1 MLKQTIPKKTKLK
14 TYNKGVCPMRK
25 FLFIL
30 PVLMTAFLI
39 LPSAKAYADAFTVDS
54 LTTSLLPFD
63 TVYCG
68 ATKVPIFGFKIKP
81 SSPDTLQRV
90 TVTSFIEKAF
100 SVKKAYLYRENG
112 AAGFQG
118 TEQLLRSVDITG
130 RFDVND
136 TVQFSAQNMYVFT
149 DTSTKVFYVVVDIK
163 NDTVCA
169 RPIDYDETGLDAII
183 DTNDITFKDG
193 TEGPLA
199 RVHSKAFNPGPP
211 PSGIYRVYF
220 DTEPPAFCLHWDW
233 VTDHCA
239 TDIINLLDTLVI
251 WADGGYAEKTKDD
264 LSCEGDTSD
273 VAGDITI
280 DLSFLGQSSFKL
292 EKSENYTDTIVI
304 PDEEIAECID
314 VIAGYTVTGYGED
327 KAGNTGSAQLV
338 FDKPIDTCNPKIDS
352 LKFFIS
358 YDANGDGI
366 AALGDSLTIWAYCTS
381 NPAWEIDSVVANISN
396 FFNSTTTLKLD
407 DVTNNNWIFRGK
419 FLLDEAKALDIPA
432 DSLLNRI
439 WVTAWDNACNT
450 KLDSIDLEKPV
461 DLEPPSI
468 DGGNYAALMDFDS
481 SGCINIGDSVLI
493 RVTTDATVDVE
504 SVMARVLSA
513 GIGVTPTV
521 ALVDSGSNVWRL
533 PWEVLEPPSD
543 SAKDANSSP
552 IDNDFSVWCFV
563 YDDAGNYDSTN
574 LDLDKTLDTRRPT
587 AIIKDSIRVQAM
599 PAGKI
604 RLQWHKNSPPQA
616 EDPQYFWVYVDS
628 TGGGFDFNTPF
639 GATFNGECG
648 LTDSNCWTSEVLTSG
663 KIYKFVIRTEDDCAN
678 WEFNTNIIEAIPDAT
693 PPLICI
699 IEPDTGLS
707 FGSCTNCLKVKAL
720 TADMDA
726 ASARIW
732 YRIKDIGGGVPGPWI
747 NWGVNM
753 HTLPGDSTYPGR
765 KVFIDTLCSFPG
777 TDTYELIVVG
787 TDLVG
792 NITPIDTA
800 YLACSPQ
807 FFFHWYDEQVVA
819 NIVSINGA
827 YNPQSACGYD
837 VTRDTLNQAVVT
849 INDTSYNEPVYTVD
863 SWVLRW
869 NGVNYDSTRITYA
882 ENQTMPYAFDFNAGD
897 WPKGKQKIFVTITDS
912 RSKCSGKDS
921 VFVCVPDTLA
931 PQASIVYPLYGQRV
945 HKASSSLNFVD
956 VKAKVNFN
964 ALDPKVVAN
973 VHFFYITS
981 DMTDTV
987 LIQKVLGTDYTVVGS
1002 ETLWVAKWD
1011 NSNFNNGDTVYLM
1024 AIFYDELH
1032 NEYLTP
1038 LVLVVVDANVPDIVL
1053 NIPQMKMINGVQK
1066 VAGTIDLI
1074 AQLNDTVTV
1083 NDIAEVKFY
1092 CKRSDKPDLFW
1103 YYTLIGTGT
1112 KITNSSIWKYESVNT
1127 GAWDDQYWWDI
1138 RAIAKD
1144 IAGNVMW
1151 DSDGDQLFDDYTF
1164 NPLNP
1169 SDKKVF
1175 VDNTAPQP
1183 VITSVASISLDDTL
1197 ETVNPS
1203 LWLGGSGKAFVQA
1216 GKLVQIKTNALR
1228 WPPYDMMVDTAEVQK
1243 MEYTITGSHHHD
1255 YSIGYRESYPYTLT
1269 FNPADLGYTAID
1281 GYDSFKLTAICYD
1294 WLGNAVKQDTVRVYI
1309 LDVTGNQVVITEPE
1323 NNSYNRRDIDL
1334 EAAALN
1340 EAWDD
1345 IKAVTYQYGVMS
1357 WAIGKGAQTET
1368 TWYDIA
1374 TVLTESRRQ
1383 VSKILEAVTPHPRP
1397 PDWDTLWQTFNND
1410 LNHNGIYGDDD
1421 GWYLLRTISEDS
1433 AGNTA
1438 IGPMLKINVTNHNP
1452 VAYMIMP
1459 NDSTIIGGH
1468 QNIRGHFDVNIQ
1480 SVAKKYAP
1488 SSAGI
1493 DYFRAYWKSQT
1504 EDHFDEVPWADDLT
1518 LVGDSIYALGWN
1530 VDGKHTGWYHLAG
1543 LVHDSAGNES
1553 WTDTLSIF
1561 IDNTDPDGRVMFIN
1575 SDYNTWYKD
1584 ITTPDTTLIVARAWD
1599 LPADYNAGL
1608 DTVQFR
1614 IYNDSIHYSFLGTPL
1629 GPDADGQYWLT
1640 WNHAGLPAG
1649 TYWVSL
1655 YLVDKVNNSETSIST
1670 PLIIKDVTIPVGVV
1684 RAFHPMYIFASTENQ
1699 VDYLQ
1704 IQYQPY
1710 TVTLGGSD
1718 WINLGLATTY
1728 GSYDDLW
1735 WTPWV
1740 PTSLAGTEDK
1750 EYLFRAVPMR
1760 GEMDKGGVKKLVA
1773 LDNFVAP
1780 TVHVT
1785 ITPEGE
1791 VITQG
1796 TDAIGPMSF
1805 EANLAADTK
1814 GTATFIQT
1822 TKKPYLLV
1830 IYSDLAGDVKNAVV
1844 TDVLE
1849 ESGATERWNSVFN
1862 VTDINAI
1869 GGSAEFHASIYD
1881 ASLNTAYIERNG
1893 FDIAKVTVDLG
1904 TNGWIT
1910 SMDNYAK
1917 INIPAGAVED
1927 TLNLVILPTEKPVYI
1942 PNSCKEYIP
1951 IGNVNGLLEKFCLY
1965 DYGSYLESG
1974 PGSGGIVEEVETGF
1988 KATLFYNDAEVT
2000 GGEANLV
2007 VGWWNPS
2014 TSCWEFDG
2022 IMDPVVDTENNSITF
2037 LAYQLGLYAVLAKG
2051 SPITATIELEPNCSG
2066 YTYKYP
2072 LFKAVIQDE
2081 NMEVDASTIV
2091 VRYRSIGG
2099 AWMMAYQNN
2108 DYTADF
2114 DHPYDFHDGYDSGSG
2129 ILKLEKVQPFAPGTY
2144 EVEVKARNINGIFAA
2159 DTATFTVETST
2170 PMVNVPDGYV
2180 YKNPSFTFTVK
2191 DTGSGVDRNKVFV
2204 DLYSATK
2211 SDSSYYLW
2219 SRKYIETITPTSME
2233 WLNDTTVKVSTTYF
2247 LRTGQYLDVVVYDGE
2262 WNSYYDHPGDY
2273 DYRAYDL
2280 DEGVNDCVGNEAY
2293 IVEKRFTV
2301 DWTAPT
2307 ITLLSNRWVTPL
2319 IFKVIDNECGV
2330 TKDRIIITEGGVP
2343 ASPDSFTYDPAT
2355 GILTYR
2361 PPTSGAVVN
2370 ITVTDCVGNATYY
2383 PPFFAISDDA
2393 APNVVF
2399 VGGNELYKA
2408 KDPTVK
2414 VRVYDVGGAGI
2425 DWDSVKVDV
2434 WKGDYLFVTL
2444 GPTDVKNALS
2454 GDTIVI
2460 KLPDYTD
2467 ATDLRV
2473 VVYSYKSGTSS
2484 YPYMADYYKKGVY
2497 DLAGNYASPAFHS
2510 WRVDTAAPY
2519 TAEYDL
2525 SDRPVEI
2532 QFTDAGSGIDWTTL
2546 SVTPCDSFKYDAA
2559 TGMVYIYLPD
2569 GSFDVTV
2576 TVADNVGNIFI
2587 QSFTVEAKEL
2597 TVADP
2602 HNYPNP
2608 FDGTTTIL
2616 AGNSKTAYLTVKI
2629 YDFAGDLVKT
2639 LASGQSYG
2647 GNASLIWDGKTDKGE
2662 MVANGIYLC
2671 HILAKDSDGKTATA
2685 VIKIAVVKKD

>member
-30 PVLMTAFLI
+30 PVLMTAFLV
-39 LPSAKAYADAFTVDS
+39 LPLAKAYADAFTVDS

-81 SSPDTLQRV
+81 SGPDTLQRV
-90 TVTSFIEKAF
+90 TITSFIERAF

-118 TEQLLRSVDITG
+118 TEQLLKSVDITG
-130 RFDVND
+130 RFETND

-149 DTSTKVFYVVVDIK
+149 DTSTKVFYVVVDIN
-163 NDTVCA
+163 NDSVCTY
-169 RPIDYDETGLDAII
+169 PGDFNETGLDAII

-193 TEGPLA
+193 TEGPAA
-199 RVHSKAFNPGPP
+199 RVHSYDFDPGPS

-233 VTDHCA
+233 VTDNCK
-239 TDIINLLDTLVI
+239 TDTIDLLDTLVI
-251 WADGGYAEKTKDD
+251 WAEGGYAEKTKDD
-264 LSCEGDTSD
+264 LSCEGDTSE
-273 VAGDITI
+273 I
-280 DLSFLGQSSFKL
+280 DSVIVLNLSFLGNGTAYSNFKL
-292 EKSENYTDTIVI
+292 RQGSDYTDTLAI
-304 PDEEIAECID
+304 PDSVITNCID
-314 VIAGYTVTGYGED
+314 VIAGYTVQGSAKD
-327 KAGNTGSAQLV
+327 MAGNTGYADLV
-338 FDKPIDTCNPKIDS
+338 FDKPIDTCKPKIDS

-381 NPAWEIDSVVANISN
+381 NPAWEIDSVVADISN

-419 FLLDEAKALDIPA
+419 FELDEAKALDIPA

-468 DGGNYAALMDFDS
+468 DGGDYVALMDFDS

-504 SVMARVLSA
+504 SVTARVLSA

-533 PWEVLEPPSD
+533 PWEVLEPPTD
-543 SAKDANSSP
+543 SAKDPNSSP
-552 IDNDFSVWCFV
+552 IDHDYSVWCFV

-574 LDLDKTLDTRRPT
+574 LAFDKTLDTRRPT
-587 AIIKDSIRVQAM
+587 AIMKDSLRVQIL

-604 RLQWHKNSPPQA
+604 RLKWAKHFPPQA

-648 LTDSNCWTSEVLTSG
+648 LSDTNCWTSEILTSG
-663 KIYKFVIRTEDDCAN
+663 KIYKFVIRTEDDCGN
-678 WEFNTNIIEAIPDAT
+678 WEFNENIIEAIPDAT

-707 FGSCTNCLKVKAL
+707 FGSCENCLKVKAL
-720 TADMDA
+720 TSDMDA

-732 YRIKDIGGGVPGPWI
+732 YRIKDVGGGIPGPWI
-747 NWGVNM
+747 EWVSDM
-753 HTLPGDSTYPGR
+753 DTLAGDTTYPGH
-765 KVFIDTLCSFPG
+765 KVFIDNLCDTLVTLG

-792 NITPIDTA
+792 NETPIDTA
-800 YLACSPQ
+800 YLACSPH
-807 FFFHWYDEQVVA
+807 FFFHWYDEPVVA
-819 NIVSINGA
+819 NIISINDA
-827 YNPQSACGYD
+827 YNPQTACGYD
-837 VTRDTLNQAVVT
+837 VTRDSLNHILVT
-849 INDTSYNEPVYTVD
+849 INDTSYNESVYTVD

-869 NGVNYDSTRITYA
+869 NSVNYDSTRITYV
-882 ENQTMPYAFDFNAGD
+882 ENQTMPYAFDFNVGD
-897 WPKGKQKIFVTITDS
+897 WPKGTQKVFVKITDS
-912 RSKCSGKDS
+912 RSGCDGEDS

-964 ALDPKVVAN
+964 ALDPKIVAN

-1002 ETLWVAKWD
+1002 DTLWIANWD

-1032 NEYLTP
+1032 NEYITP
-1038 LVLVVVDANVPDIVL
+1038 LVLVVVDANTPDIVL
-1053 NIPQMKMINGVQK
+1053 NIPQMKLINGVQK

-1092 CKRSDKPDLFW
+1092 RKRSDKPDLFW

-1112 KITNSSIWKYESVNT
+1112 KITNSSIWKYEGANT
-1127 GAWDDQYWWDI
+1127 NSWDDQYWWDI

-1175 VDNTAPQP
+1175 VDNVAPQP
-1183 VITSVASISLDDTL
+1183 VITSVASIGLDDTL

-1203 LWLGGSGKAFVQA
+1203 LWLGGSGKAFVKA

-1243 MEYTITGSHHHD
+1243 IEYTITGRYHHN

-1269 FNPADLGYTAID
+1269 FDPADFDYTAID

-1340 EAWDD
+1340 SAWDD

-1357 WAIGKGAQTET
+1357 WALGKGAAQTET

-1383 VSKILEAVTPHPRP
+1383 VAKTLEAFVPYFHA
-1397 PDWDTLWQTFNND
+1397 PDWDTLWQTYNND
-1410 LNHNGIYGDDD
+1410 LNHDGDFTDDD
-1421 GWYLLRTISEDS
+1421 GWYLLRAVSEDS
-1433 AGNTA
+1433 SGNTA
-1438 IGPMLKINVTNHNP
+1438 IGPMLKVNVTNHDP
-1452 VAYMIMP
+1452 VAYMIAPPDSSVVGP
-1459 NDSTIIGGH
+1459 NM
-1468 QNIRGHFDVNIQ
+1468 NIRGQTDV
-1480 SVAKKYAP
+1480 SVQAIAKKYSAY
-1488 SSAGI
+1488 SAGI
-1493 DYFRAYWKSQT
+1493 DYVRFGVKSQT
-1504 EDHFDEVPWADDLT
+1504 SDDFDWWPFLNPDSLT
-1518 LVGDSIYALGWN
+1518 LHLDSLYTRLWAVTCGRGGSEWLH
-1530 VDGKHTGWYHLAG
+1530 VSASAY
-1543 LVHDSAGNES
+1543 DSAGNVGYA
-1553 WTDTLSIF
+1553 DTLSIF
-1561 IDNTDPDGRVMFIN
+1561 KDCDEPNGDIVAINGDHNTYM
-1575 SDYNTWYKD
+1575 KD
-1584 ITTPDTTLIVARAWD
+1584 ITPLDTALIVARAWD
-1599 LPADYNAGL
+1599 LPADYNAGI
-1608 DTVQFR
+1608 DTIQFYIESR
-1614 IYNDSIHYSFLGTPL
+1614 HNGYSYLGTPL

-1640 WNHAGLPAG
+1640 WNHAGMPAD
-1649 TYWVSL
+1649 TYDVQL
-1655 YLVDKVNNSETSIST
+1655 YLVDKVNNSYWST
-1670 PLIIKDVTIPVGVV
+1670 EVPMIIRDITVPVGVV
-1684 RAFHPMYIFASTENQ
+1684 RAFHPMYIFASTKNP

-1710 TVTLGGSD
+1710 TEALGGSD

-1728 GSYDDLW
+1728 GSYEDLW
-1735 WTPWV
+1735 WTPWN

-1750 EYLFRAVPMR
+1750 EYLFRAVPLR
-1760 GEMDKGGVKKLVA
+1760 GWVDKGGVQKFAVM
-1773 LDNFVAP
+1773 DNFVAP

-1785 ITPEGE
+1785 ITPAGE

-1805 EANLAADTK
+1805 VANLAADTK

-1822 TKKPYLLV
+1822 TQKPYLLV
-1830 IYSDLAGDVKNAVV
+1830 IYSDLTGEVKNAVV

-1849 ESGATERWNSVFN
+1849 ERGATERWNSVFN

-1881 ASLNTAYIERNG
+1881 ASLNKAYIERNG
-1893 FDIAKVTVDLG
+1893 FDITKVTVDLG

-1917 INIPAGAVED
+1917 INIPAGAVAD
-1927 TLNLVILPTEKPVYI
+1927 TLNLVIFPTEKPVYI

-1951 IGNVNGLLEKFCLY
+1951 IGNGNGLLEKFCLY
-1965 DYGSYLESG
+1965 DYGSSLSSG

-2000 GGEANLV
+2000 GDEANLV

-2037 LAYQLGLYAVLAKG
+2037 LGYQLGLYAVLAKG
-2051 SPITATIELEPNCSG
+2051 SPITAAIEVEPNCSG

-2072 LFKAVIQDE
+2072 LIKAVIQDE
-2081 NMEVDASTIV
+2081 NMQVDASTIV
-2091 VRYRSIGG
+2091 VRYRSLGG

-2114 DHPYDFHDGYDSGSG
+2114 DEPSDFYDGYDPASG
-2129 ILKLEKVQPFAPGTY
+2129 ILKLVKCQPFAPGTY
-2144 EVEVKARNINGIFAA
+2144 EIEVKARNINGILAA
-2159 DTATFTVETST
+2159 DTATFTVETSV
-2170 PMVNVPDGYV
+2170 PIVNVPDGYV

-2211 SDSSYYLW
+2211 SDSTTTWY
-2219 SRKYIETITPTSME
+2219 RKYIETITPTSMV

-2247 LRTGQYLDVVVYDGE
+2247 LRNGQYLDVVVYDGE
-2262 WNSYYDHPGDY
+2262 WTHHEYPGDY

-2301 DWTAPT
+2301 DWNAPT
-2307 ITLLSNRWVTPL
+2307 ITMLSTQWVNPLL
-2319 IFKVIDNECGV
+2319 FKIRDAESGV
-2330 TKDRIIITEGGVP
+2330 CLEDIRVKQDGYVAP
-2343 ASPDSFTYDPAT
+2343 AESVAYDPAT

-2361 PPTSGAVVN
+2361 PPTTGAVIEIVA
-2370 ITVTDCVGNATYY
+2370 TDSVGNSTYY
-2383 PPFFAISDDA
+2383 QPFFDDKI
-2393 APNVVF
+2393 APC
-2399 VGGNELYKA
+2399 
-2408 KDPTVK
+2408 
-2414 VRVYDVGGAGI
+2414 I
-2425 DWDSVKVDV
+2425 
-2434 WKGDYLFVTL
+2434 
-2444 GPTDVKNALS
+2444 
-2454 GDTIVI
+2454 
-2460 KLPDYTD
+2460 
-2467 ATDLRV
+2467 V
-2473 VVYSYKSGTSS
+2473 VVS
-2484 YPYMADYYKKGVY
+2484 D
-2497 DLAGNYASPAFHS
+2497 AS
-2510 WRVDTAAPY
+2510 
-2519 TAEYDL
+2519 L
-2525 SDRPVEI
+2525 SDRPIKIKITDSGAGVNWATLTLT
-2532 QFTDAGSGIDWTTL
+2532 FTGYTGEGTPLDSTVIDKGTGIVKIFVKDGM
-2546 SVTPCDSFKYDAA
+2546 FK
-2559 TGMVYIYLPD
+2559 G
-2569 GSFDVTV
+2569 
-2576 TVADNVGNIFI
+2576 
-2587 QSFTVEAKEL
+2587 EL
-2597 TVADP
+2597 TVQDYVGNKSDWEFEVQGATP
-2602 HNYPNP
+2602 IAMVNAHNYPNP
-2608 FDGTTTIL
+2608 FNNTTGGYTTIEL
-2616 AGNSKTAYLTVKI
+2616 GNNKGAYLAVKI

-2639 LASGQSYG
+2639 LASGQYYDGSQ
-2647 GNASLIWDGKTDKGE
+2647 SLIWDGKTDKGE

-2671 HILAKDSDGKTATA
+2671 HISAKDSDGKTATA